1 MGLQVMSNLESAKLA
16 FNDIDRNV
24 FEWLYILEEY
34 RGDVLDSTQQTL
46 KYLQYEFFASA
57 AHAISGALPA
67 RMEFRPMVEMTPE
80 HLEAQVEMELEESE
94 ENESSPA
101 LDFSQRLIEKKTR
114 EEPENDAGPALPVDP
129 LSLSSLLSQG
139 FEEGPA
145 RRALRIHRNDTQQA
159 LDWLIN
165 GSTEDM
171 NKTQTVS
178 DGVRMP
184 TTVKRAQRYKAAR
197 KARQEKLR
205 HGGGGS
211 DSSKGNS
218 QGSNE
223 GRSRTANHDSL
234 PQTSTEIVK
243 DVSETP
249 KRAPPAPPD
258 DLLNMVAQPAT
269 ESESTPNVDLLTFG
283 AEGNS
288 LPTDFSGPVDLTP
301 LPPSMDLFTDTPTT
315 RNSQLNFTKSAPSD
329 PLQDLFPRSEMQ
341 ASIKQEVAASV
352 TEPEKSSAEPYLEG
366 VPPELQSMVKA
377 LAAQSNVSPQ
387 QLLLT
392 AQQLAQGPIL

>member
-57 AHAISGALPA
+57 AHAISGALPS

-80 HLEAQVEMELEESE
+80 HLEAQILMELEQSE
-94 ENESSPA
+94 ENDNSEP
-101 LDFSQRLIEKKTR
+101 LDFSQRLIEKKVR
-114 EEPENDAGPALPVDP
+114 EEPEDDAGPPLPVDP

-139 FEEGPA
+139 FDEGPA

-165 GSTEDM
+165 GSVEQT
-171 NKTQTVS
+171 NRTQTVS
-178 DGVRMP
+178 DGVRVP
-184 TTVKRAQRYKAAR
+184 TTVKHVQRYKAAR

-205 HGGGGS
+205 QEREGGGGS
-211 DSSKGNS
+211 DIFRGNNKKF
-218 QGSNE
+218 NE
-223 GRSRTANHDSL
+223 GRLRTEDCDNTPMSKENIDTISQAKTADVLSLSSVEVKPANEGASSASFDLLGFDDAKETSMPMDFCGSVKISSL
-234 PQTSTEIVK
+234 PRSK
-243 DVSETP
+243 DLIPEASSS
-249 KRAPPAPPD
+249 
-258 DLLNMVAQPAT
+258 VANPR
-269 ESESTPNVDLLTFG
+269 EFLD
-283 AEGNS
+283 
-288 LPTDFSGPVDLTP
+288 
-301 LPPSMDLFTDTPTT
+301 
-315 RNSQLNFTKSAPSD
+315 
-329 PLQDLFPRSEMQ
+329 DLFPTSEAGMRPCFQ
-341 ASIKQEVAASV
+341 QE
-352 TEPEKSSAEPYLEG
+352 AEPAPLRTPTLLTGELAFEG
-366 VPPELQSMVKA
+366 VPPELMSMVEA

-392 AQQLAQGPIL
+392 AKQLAHG

>member
-145 RRALRIHRNDTQQA
+145 RRALRIHQNNTQAA
-159 LDWLIN
+159 LDWLIDGQN
-165 GSTEDM
+165 EEAEKRKKM
-171 NKTQTVS
+171 E

-184 TTVKRAQRYKAAR
+184 TTVKRVQKLKAMRRAQ
-197 KARQEKLR
+197 QEKLKSKQT
-205 HGGGGS
+205 GKAEESKPPNAGSGAVS
-211 DSSKGNS
+211 DSSSSGGN
-218 QGSNE
+218 GSH
-223 GRSRTANHDSL
+223 SRNDAEPKEATRQKPPKRTPDL
-234 PQTSTEIVK
+234 LEDLV
-243 DVSETP
+243 DVERETP
-249 KRAPPAPPD
+249 QKAKSADVADLLSMGDEEPAAPQDFSKSMERTELPAQLAFDTRNCEKAPLPAAVAAGIVQPRPAPSTSA
-258 DLLNMVAQPAT
+258 DL
-269 ESESTPNVDLLTFG
+269 
-283 AEGNS
+283 
-288 LPTDFSGPVDLTP
+288 
-301 LPPSMDLFTDTPTT
+301 
-315 RNSQLNFTKSAPSD
+315 
-329 PLQDLFPRSEMQ
+329 LQDL
-341 ASIKQEVAASV
+341 
-352 TEPEKSSAEPYLEG
+352 
-366 VPPELQSMVKA
+366 
-377 LAAQSNVSPQ
+377 
-387 QLLLT
+387 
-392 AQQLAQGPIL
+392 